1 MSVENIAVKKIHVL
15 RNLEKY
21 GVKQSNLIQ
30 SNFGNTVYKMK
41 DFTKAA

>member
-21 GVKQSNLIQ
+21 GVKQSN
-30 SNFGNTVYKMK
+30 FGNTVYKMK